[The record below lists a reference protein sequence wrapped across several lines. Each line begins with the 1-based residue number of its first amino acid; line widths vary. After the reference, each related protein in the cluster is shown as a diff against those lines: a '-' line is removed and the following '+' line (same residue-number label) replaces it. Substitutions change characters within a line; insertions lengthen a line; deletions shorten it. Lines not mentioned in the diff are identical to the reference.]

1 MISTKEL
8 YLLTL
13 ISITT
18 IYAVIFYLLWN
29 HYKDKHGV
37 NRLLLFVSMAF
48 GSWAIVGLY
57 KYSEPDFASIVNAVS
72 DRVLSAFSNLFLI
85 ASLPYFPNV
94 FKRVKEKYAFFENPE
109 KWVFSVLVFFI
120 VITTLFTTLE
130 RFFVDNKL
138 VINTVIVFDSLL
150 SSLAILLVSYAL
162 LKNIIKLWSSKPLYY
177 FFVALVALFVLSQIY
192 LPAVLIF
199 SELLRP
205 YYAYGLLSLLIG
217 INTLG
222 LLTLSFF
229 GVYKMQSVKSVVSK
243 TTDNL
248 FAVSTSDEEVS
259 LVGLELGYRDV
270 EKVYFIKL
278 TFSEINNKHQ
288 FSEEIVVSKILKP
301 FANWVVFAIARKTNT
316 KLSHNDMAITK
327 FRMVEFWNKFADTKL
342 NQDTVFHNDT
352 GQFELKVS
360 DQSITLIN
368 TEFLHS
374 RFLIRTTLSEF
385 ITCFSQDQKEL
396 IKRHFPAFESS
407 LK

>member
-1 MISTKEL
+1 
-8 YLLTL
+8 
-13 ISITT
+13 
-18 IYAVIFYLLWN
+18 
-29 HYKDKHGV
+29 
-37 NRLLLFVSMAF
+37 MAF